1 MSETLTKTLQ
11 HGDFASVFQEIEQP
25 EKVDWMT
32 DGQLRLFHL
41 SISDNEI
48 STEDLKAY
56 VYRIIGDYVF
66 SRARIEN
73 FNLTGDTQAIVAQ
86 AMRVLRK
93 NGGPDTKGTGAELGE
108 ILDYTF
114 LEERLGAPKIMSRVE
129 LATDAKK
136 YASACDGIHLLTS
149 STSGKPY
156 HQIVFGASNIMGDI
170 GYAIEGAFDCIL
182 RMEECKNSELRM
194 VRDVSLE
201 VMCDAEDIRLARDI
215 LIPSREKKA
224 VCNTSYGVFLG
235 YSLGLGK
242 DYPLSEYEAL
252 AEAKIRDDIK
262 VEIPH
267 ILQKIK
273 DNNLGMHSFYFY
285 VLPFNDAEDE
295 KKSIMEA
302 VLKGDVDL

>member
-48 STEDLKAY
+48 CTEDLKAY

-66 SRARIEN
+66 SRAKIEN

-86 AMRVLRK
+86 AMRVLSK
-93 NGGPDTKGTGAELGE
+93 NGGPDAKGTGAELGE
-108 ILDYTF
+108 ILNYTF
-114 LEERLGAPKIMSRVE
+114 LEEQLKAPKIMSRVE

-149 STSGKPY
+149 GTSGKPY
-156 HQIVFGASNIMGDI
+156 HQIVFGTSHIVGDI
-170 GYAIEGAFDCIL
+170 GYAVDGAFESIL
-182 RMEECKNSELRM
+182 RVEKSKSSELRM

-201 VMCDAEDIRLARDI
+201 VMCDADDIQLARDI
-215 LIPSREKKA
+215 LIPTREKKTA
-224 VCNTSYGVFLG
+224 SNTSYGVFLG
-235 YSLGLGK
+235 YSLGLEK
-242 DYPLSEYEAL
+242 DYPLSEYEAI
-252 AEAKIRDDIK
+252 AEAKMRDDIK
-262 VEIPH
+262 VQIPR

-285 VLPFNDAEDE
+285 TLPFNDAEKE
-295 KKSIMEA
+295 KKSIVEA